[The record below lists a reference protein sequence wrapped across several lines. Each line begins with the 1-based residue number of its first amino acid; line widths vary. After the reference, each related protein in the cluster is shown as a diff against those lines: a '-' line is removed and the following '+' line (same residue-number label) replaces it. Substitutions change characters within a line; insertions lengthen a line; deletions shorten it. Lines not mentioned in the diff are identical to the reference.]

1 MKIIDGFNLISKK
14 LDEAG
19 AESPAFDASELIS
32 FVMGTPYSPL
42 LDKEKELSESE
53 LESLLSLAERRAK
66 GEPLQYILGQ
76 WEFYGFPFKVG
87 KGVLIPRDDTEVCLR
102 AGFAHLDSIENPK
115 ILDLCAGSGTLCVTL
130 KKLYPNAEVTAV
142 ELSRDAFCY
151 LKENASLND
160 AHINLINGD
169 IFNVYKGFEDKYFDL
184 IISNPP
190 YLKSEE
196 LSAMQRE
203 LYFEPSLAL
212 DGGEDGCDF
221 YRKIIPLYTPK
232 LRVGGQLIF
241 ELDGEEAE
249 YTSELLKA
257 ANYKEIEIF
266 DDLGGIHRAIKGT
279 LFEF

>member
-1 MKIIDGFNLISKK
+1 MKICDGFNLIREK
-14 LDEAG
+14 LTEAG

-32 FVMGTPYSPL
+32 FVLSAPYSPA
-42 LDKEKELSESE
+42 LDKEKELTDSE
-53 LESLLSLAERRAK
+53 LEALISLAERRAK

-87 KGVLIPRDDTEVCLR
+87 KGVLIPRDDTEVALR
-102 AGFAHLDSIENPK
+102 ASFPHLDKIEKPK
-115 ILDLCAGSGTLCVTL
+115 ILDLCAGSGTLAVTL
-130 KKLYPNAEVTAV
+130 KKLYPEAEVTAV
-142 ELSRDAFCY
+142 ELSDDAFYY
-151 LKENASLND
+151 LKENAYLNN

-169 IFNVYKGFEDKYFDL
+169 IFNVYEDFADRYFDL

-190 YLKSEE
+190 YLTTEE
-196 LSAMQRE
+196 LTAMQRE

-221 YRKIIPLYTPK
+221 YRRIIPLYTPK
-232 LRVGGQLIF
+232 LKVGGQLIF
-241 ELDGEEAE
+241 ELDGSEAE
-249 YTSELLKA
+249 YTEKLMKAENYSEF
-257 ANYKEIEIF
+257 EIF